1 MTQIP
6 DNEISGND
14 VPYGESSPKPISD
27 IQRNREHSFGYLM
40 QMIGRNIDVEM
51 KGRLAE
57 VGVDV
62 KIFANLMV
70 LLEQDGINQRELGD
84 ILNFPDYYT
93 SRNID
98 TLVKLGFAE
107 RRPDPNSRRTILIF
121 LTEEG
126 RKKAM
131 QLPKIIREANE
142 HYLGNLDDDEKSQII
157 KLLHKVHGIKH
168 YLGDEEL

>member
-6 DNEISGND
+6 EDKIS
-14 VPYGESSPKPISD
+14 PA
-27 IQRNREHSFGYLM
+27 QRSREHSFGYLM
-40 QMIGRNIDVEM
+40 QSIARHIDVSM
-51 KGRLAE
+51 KERLAE

-62 KIFANLMV
+62 KIFANLMI

-131 QLPKIIREANE
+131 KLPKIIRESND
-142 HYLGNLDDDEKSQII
+142 HYLGNLDNDEKTQII
-157 KLLHKVHGIKH
+157 KLLHKIHGIKH
-168 YLGDEEL
+168 YAVE

>member
-1 MTQIP
+1 MTQVP
-6 DNEISGND
+6 EGKISS
-14 VPYGESSPKPISD
+14 VR
-27 IQRNREHSFGYLM
+27 RNREHSFGYLM
-40 QMIGRNIDVEM
+40 QSVARHIDINM
-51 KGRLAE
+51 KKRLAE

-131 QLPKIIREANE
+131 ELPKIIRESNT
-142 HYLGNLDDDEKSQII
+142 YQLRNLDDDEKTQII
-157 KLLHKVHGIKH
+157 KLLHKVGGIEH
-168 YLGDEEL
+168 YLDD